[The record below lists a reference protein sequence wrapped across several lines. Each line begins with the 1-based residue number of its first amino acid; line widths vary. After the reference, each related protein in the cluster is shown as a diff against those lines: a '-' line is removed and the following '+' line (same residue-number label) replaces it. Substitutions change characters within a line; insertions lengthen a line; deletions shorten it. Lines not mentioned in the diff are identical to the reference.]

1 MYTVERMSRV
11 LNISSSSYYG
21 SLTRPIS
28 KRTLYNRYLLKEIK
42 KILGISKKTYG
53 SPRIHAELL
62 EKGVS
67 VSKKRVANLM
77 RKHNLKSIVK
87 RKYKATTD
95 SQHKY
100 SIVENRL
107 KRNFKTHY
115 IGQVWVSDIT
125 YIKTSKGWLY
135 LTVII
140 DLCDR
145 QVVGWSL
152 STNLSAR
159 DTSIRAYRMAI
170 NNRPIT
176 GKLIFHSDRGV
187 QYACNTFKNLL
198 EANGNIIRSMS
209 RKGDCWDNAVA
220 ESFFKT
226 LKTECVYQ
234 YKFKTREHTALIV
247 FEYIETWYNKYRKH
261 STLNYKSPKQFEQEL
276 LKMKNTA

>member
-1 MYTVERMSRV
+1 MSRV
-11 LNISSSSYYG
+11 LHISSSSYYS
-21 SLTRPIS
+21 SLTRSPS
-28 KRTLYNRYLLKEIK
+28 KRTLFNQYLLQEIK
-42 KILGISKKTYG
+42 KIFALSKQTYG

-62 EKGVS
+62 EKGIN
-67 VSKKRVANLM
+67 VSKKRVSNLM
-77 RKHNLKSIVK
+77 KKHNLRSIVK
-87 RKYKATTD
+87 RKYKITTD
-95 SQHKY
+95 SNHKY
-100 SIVENRL
+100 PIVKNRL
-107 KRNFKTHY
+107 KRNFTTHY

-145 QVVGWSL
+145 QVIGWSL
-152 STNLSAR
+152 GTNLSAR

-187 QYACNTFKNLL
+187 QYACNSFKNLL
-198 EANGNIIRSMS
+198 EANTNIIRSMS
-209 RKGDCWDNAVA
+209 RKGNCWDNAVS

-234 YKFKTREHTALIV
+234 YKFKNREHAALIV
-247 FEYIETWYNKYRKH
+247 FEYIESWYNQYRKH

-276 LKMKNTA
+276 TQMKNTA

>member
-1 MYTVERMSRV
+1 MCRV
-11 LNISSSSYYG
+11 LHISPSSYYN
-21 SLTRPIS
+21 SLTRLAS
-28 KRTLYNRYLLKEIK
+28 KRTLFNQYLLKEII
-42 KILGISKKTYG
+42 KIFERSKMTYG
-53 SPRIHAELL
+53 SPRIHAELK
-62 EKGVS
+62 EKGID
-67 VSKKRVANLM
+67 VSKKRVSNLM
-77 RKHNLKSIVK
+77 KKHNLRSIVK
-87 RKYKATTD
+87 KKYKVTTD
-95 SQHKY
+95 SNHRY
-100 SIVENRL
+100 PIVQNRL

-115 IGQVWVSDIT
+115 LGQVWVSDIT

-145 QVVGWSL
+145 QVIGWSL

-170 NNRPIT
+170 NNRPVI

-187 QYACNTFKNLL
+187 QYACNSFKNLL
-198 EANGNIIRSMS
+198 EANGNIIISMS

-234 YKFKTREHTALIV
+234 YKFKNKEHAALVV
-247 FEYIETWYNKYRKH
+247 FEYIETWYNTYRKH

-276 LKMKNTA
+276 ILMKKSA